1 MKKVFTGLSALA
13 LAASAFAFG
22 SASVAQAQAV
32 EKLTIVIFAPPS
44 LGALLPP
51 VIKAQKFDIANG
63 LDINFEERTPDAY
76 ATQFNSGEFKIG
88 GSASLTTM
96 GLADV
101 RGVKVKYL
109 FNLFDFWG
117 TVVTSRDNVKT
128 LKDLEGK
135 ELAGARSTTNYQM
148 SEFFEK
154 RAGVDL
160 SKIKVVNTAPPGLI
174 SYAIADRADAIQIW
188 EPAYTLLITKKP
200 GIRIVDLNVEKAWK
214 DFAGGGTIPYLG
226 VGAHSD
232 WADANPDKVQK
243 LYTIYKAAV
252 EWVQNNPEQAAP
264 LLAKGAA
271 PEELKAVAAMIK
283 SNERLAMK
291 LTKAGEI
298 KKDIQAVYKAGMDTG
313 YLPSMPSDAS
323 IYDKP
328 LK

>member
-1 MKKVFTGLSALA
+1 
-13 LAASAFAFG
+13 
-22 SASVAQAQAV
+22 
-32 EKLTIVIFAPPS
+32 
-44 LGALLPP
+44 
-51 VIKAQKFDIANG
+51 
-63 LDINFEERTPDAY
+63 
-76 ATQFNSGEFKIG
+76 
-88 GSASLTTM
+88 
-96 GLADV
+96 
-101 RGVKVKYL
+101 
-109 FNLFDFWG
+109 
-117 TVVTSRDNVKT
+117 

-160 SKIKVVNTAPPGLI
+160 AKIKVVNTAPPGLI

-188 EPAYTLLITKKP
+188 EPAYTLMITKKSS
-200 GIRIVDLNVEKAWK
+200 IRSIDLNIDKAWK

-226 VGAHSD
+226 VGAHSE

-243 LYTIYKAAV
+243 LYTIYKLAV
-252 EWVQNNPEQAAP
+252 EWVQKNPDEAAP
-264 LLAKGAA
+264 LLAKGAP

-298 KKDIQAVYKAGMDTG
+298 KKDIQAVYKAGMEIN

>member
-1 MKKVFTGLSALA
+1 
-13 LAASAFAFG
+13 
-22 SASVAQAQAV
+22 
-32 EKLTIVIFAPPS
+32 
-44 LGALLPP
+44 
-51 VIKAQKFDIANG
+51 
-63 LDINFEERTPDAY
+63 
-76 ATQFNSGEFKIG
+76 
-88 GSASLTTM
+88 
-96 GLADV
+96 
-101 RGVKVKYL
+101 
-109 FNLFDFWG
+109 
-117 TVVTSRDNVKT
+117 
-128 LKDLEGK
+128 
-135 ELAGARSTTNYQM
+135 M

-188 EPAYTLLITKKP
+188 EPAYTLLVTKKP
-200 GIRIVDLNVEKAWK
+200 SVRLVDLNIEKAWK

-252 EWVQNNPEQAAP
+252 EWVQKNPEEAAP

-298 KKDIQAVYKAGMDTG
+298 KKDIQAVYKAGMEIN

>member
-1 MKKVFTGLSALA
+1 M
-13 LAASAFAFG
+13 
-22 SASVAQAQAV
+22 
-32 EKLTIVIFAPPS
+32 
-44 LGALLPP
+44 
-51 VIKAQKFDIANG
+51 
-63 LDINFEERTPDAY
+63 
-76 ATQFNSGEFKIG
+76 
-88 GSASLTTM
+88 
-96 GLADV
+96 

-109 FNLFDFWG
+109 FNLFDYWG
-117 TVVTSRDNVKT
+117 AIVTSRDNVKT

-154 RAGVDL
+154 KQGVDL
-160 SKIKVVNTAPPGLI
+160 SKVKVVNTAPPGLI

-188 EPAYTLLITKKP
+188 EPAYTLMLAKKP
-200 GIRIVDLNVEKAWK
+200 SIRTHRPQHREDLEGIPAAARM
-214 DFAGGGTIPYLG
+214 PYLG
-226 VGAHSD
+226 VGAHAD

-252 EWVQNNPEQAAP
+252 EWVQKNPDEAAP
-264 LLAKGAA
+264 LLAKGAP

-298 KKDIQAVYKAGMDTG
+298 KKDIEAVYKAGMEIN